1 MLLWNDALTAEAER
15 TLAAMRTALEAE
27 DGERAVDLG
36 WQALAMEPLRPER
49 YFLLATVSDETG
61 GMPELGRQLRALG
74 LEAMLAQGRI
84 GEAQR
89 MTLARAFPNWRG
101 DWGDT
106 ERIEEE
112 ADKLRMGIGV
122 ELEVEGVVWDALGH
136 GYLPPLRLRVGRPL
150 VLRVFWVISL
160 ATRRGMAVDL
170 PSRTA

>member
-74 LEAMLAQGRI
+74 LEAMLAQGRASAENDRLQSPDL
-84 GEAQR
+84 G
-89 MTLARAFPNWRG
+89 
-101 DWGDT
+101 
-106 ERIEEE
+106 
-112 ADKLRMGIGV
+112 KLEKCGTG
-122 ELEVEGVVWDALGH
+122 L
-136 GYLPPLRLRVGRPL
+136 
-150 VLRVFWVISL
+150 
-160 ATRRGMAVDL
+160 
-170 PSRTA
+170 